1 MHWALHKAM
10 ADITGPDNYRK
21 FDLLVDA
28 LAAAA
33 QFVKALHESGY
44 EPAESQFRSVLYL
57 CEDISEHIY
66 GGIQQ
71 TSDRRQLIEE

>member
-10 ADITGPDNYRK
+10 ADITGSDNYRK

-33 QFVKALHESGY
+33 QFVKALHKSGY
-44 EPAESQFRSVLYL
+44 EPAESQVRSVLYL
-57 CEDISEHIY
+57 
-66 GGIQQ
+66 
-71 TSDRRQLIEE
+71 